1 MRQLTKFAA
10 KRVVS
15 SKLPAKSDVR
25 SVRDSLQ
32 VFCYIVWNFEE
43 MHSMQAYL
51 YHWVGGFLQ
60 KTLKMRLYAQVYY
73 ASVPVPQVEGSC
85 KIHWWRDEW
94 YLLLFAAVS
103 CWCRQMEPVLWSFG
117 GQHCKGSSRG
127 SKILTFNFQEAI
139 ALESAAKPT
148 SGPGIPISPLIFFQK
163 SLGKK

>member
-15 SKLPAKSDVR
+15 SKLPANSDVR

-85 KIHWWRDEW
+85 KRHWWRDEW

-103 CWCRQMEPVLWSFG
+103 CWCRPTTKPQRSISYFLLDSEWGPHLSYVLCYIMQAYPYHRWRVLAKDMDDDSFSTW
-117 GQHCKGSSRG
+117 KGM
-127 SKILTFNFQEAI
+127 AI
-139 ALESAAKPT
+139 
-148 SGPGIPISPLIFFQK
+148 
-163 SLGKK
+163 

>member
-15 SKLPAKSDVR
+15 SKLPANSDVR

-51 YHWVGGFLQ
+51 YHWVGGFLL

-85 KIHWWRDEW
+85 NC
-94 YLLLFAAVS
+94 YLPLEKAWLSSISYFLLNYAPFEIVFSILRCAMENILFQTLLFNKKYS
-103 CWCRQMEPVLWSFG
+103 SPK
-117 GQHCKGSSRG
+117 QHCRVPLWTRVHVH
-127 SKILTFNFQEAI
+127 IL
-139 ALESAAKPT
+139 S
-148 SGPGIPISPLIFFQK
+148 
-163 SLGKK
+163 